1 MMNDYLNKRLL
12 IEKIMR
18 SMYDNKHC
26 SEIGSMV
33 HEQEHRHLIK
43 IVENCPTDKA
53 MQVEEVQQLIS
64 QIFDELQSLMETI
77 KYSDPEVG
85 YWSETFTELD
95 IDTLNELRNKYMD
108 ILTK

>member
-1 MMNDYLNKRLL
+1 
-12 IEKIMR
+12 
-18 SMYDNKHC
+18 MYDNRHH

-43 IVENCPTDKA
+43 VVETCPTIKA
-53 MQVEEVQQLIS
+53 MQVEEVQQLIC
-64 QIFDELQSLMETI
+64 QIFDDLQSLMETI
-77 KYSDPEVG
+77 EYSDPEVG
-85 YWSETFTELD
+85 HWSETFTELD